1 MFYVSRR
8 SYEWDVARMRT
19 GRGRRGRHK
28 PDDHSFYEI
37 LPTDSEPTDMDIIRD
52 ASMRMTDVEM
62 WRNELNTGPGD
73 LSWKVLDDVVATHD
87 YMGMLLRVVKSEKSG
102 YMVENLDRY
111 IIDP

>member
-8 SYEWDVARMRT
+8 SYEWDVARMKV
-19 GRGRRGRHK
+19 GRERHK

-37 LPTDSEPTDMDIIRD
+37 LPIDSEVTDLDIIRD
-52 ASMRMTDVEM
+52 ASIRMTDVGM
-62 WRNELNTGPGD
+62 WRNEFSTGPGD

-87 YMGMLLRVVKSEKSG
+87 YMGMLLRVMRSENSR

-111 IIDP
+111 ILNL